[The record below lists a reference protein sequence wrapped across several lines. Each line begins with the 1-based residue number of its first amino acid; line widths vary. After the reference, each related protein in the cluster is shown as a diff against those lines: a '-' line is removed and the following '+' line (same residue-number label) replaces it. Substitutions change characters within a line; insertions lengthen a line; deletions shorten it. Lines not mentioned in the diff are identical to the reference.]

1 MRKAKMGVLI
11 LAAWCL
17 MGCAS
22 GPSYQYVNYS
32 FAAEGEETA
41 NMTFIAVSDG
51 FFLGSEY
58 ISTSKAKGV
67 VFHDF
72 EGKVVP
78 PPPEGTLYL
87 PGILFPAGRP
97 LNITVT
103 VSGKLM
109 RDKTVVFECP
119 PLEACD
125 KNNPRDHYQLEY
137 EHSLIHN
144 RLVLTK
150 TPRKVVYRQNL

>member
-1 MRKAKMGVLI
+1 MRKRTWGVVL

-17 MGCAS
+17 TGCAS

-41 NMTFIAVSDG
+41 NMTFIAVRDSIS
-51 FFLGSEY
+51 LGSDDIFY
-58 ISTSKAKGV
+58 GKATGV
-67 VFHDF
+67 FFHDF

-103 VSGKLM
+103 VRAKLM
-109 RDKTVVFECP
+109 KAKTVVFECP

-125 KNNPRDHYQLEY
+125 RNNPRDYYQLEY

-150 TPRKVVYRQNL
+150 IPRKVVYRQNL